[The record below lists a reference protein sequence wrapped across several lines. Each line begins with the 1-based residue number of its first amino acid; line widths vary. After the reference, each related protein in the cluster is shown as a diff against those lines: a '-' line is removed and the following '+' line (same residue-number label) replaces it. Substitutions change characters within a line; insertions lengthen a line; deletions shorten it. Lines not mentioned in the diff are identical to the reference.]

1 MWILGLKRLSD
12 SYSSIHIAAPFGAS
26 SVVLMV
32 SAIIVFE

>member
-12 SYSSIHIAAPFGAS
+12 SYNSIHIAAPLGAS
-26 SVVLMV
+26 CVVLMV